1 MSVVGLHGGG
11 SAGPKREG
19 VKSVVDM
26 LIPSRQSSDWDDA
39 GAGKSCKI
47 VPVKDVTKDS
57 KKRPFSH
64 LGVAQEVHICKRK
77 EGKKLKSGGGRQKGG
92 IFCRPLTQQW
102 GLGRLRASA
111 REGV

>member
-1 MSVVGLHGGG
+1 
-11 SAGPKREG
+11 
-19 VKSVVDM
+19 M

-77 EGKKLKSGGGRQKGG
+77 EGKKLKSGGGAAKRRDFLPTSYPTMGVG
-92 IFCRPLTQQW
+92 AI
-102 GLGRLRASA
+102 
-111 REGV
+111 EGVSERGCVRVG